1 MAKYRAIEGILPAR
15 LRQRRREEVS
25 RSSLSLA
32 IERLVSSR
40 PISRLFKPDLSRELF
55 RVLADTTEE
64 PLAVFSGDASRVL
77 ACNHAFLLL
86 TGYASSEV
94 EDLPTEALFPG
105 EPGARSIHA
114 LSETDSQREIQL
126 QDGMLETR
134 SKETVDVDLR
144 AAAVGRGP
152 AALLVRLRSAD
163 KRRRLD
169 ESQRLLQRRYEA
181 FWVLQEAAFSPDR
194 PGRQGEMLEAARAAL
209 SCDVVGVYRL
219 SPTAPEYLRQPGLP
233 VQFPESLPL
242 EQLEVL
248 RQEPSWMLGQRP
260 EHPVFKAARVAQ
272 VSPSCMLRSWASL
285 RLGLAC
291 CWQGGLQPMESPEDL
306 PPLLKLTA
314 SAFHTAIRQDNLA
327 GQAMSKRHQATQS
340 SAELVAHML
349 VAGEGLLTLD
359 FDLKVIRC
367 NQVLADLLGYQPE
380 ELIGLHVDDLL
391 VSPGDLK
398 ATFLDAAGHGRLGSR
413 PQIVL
418 HRRDGTPFPAQV
430 RVAPIAE
437 GDSTHLAVSVAD
449 LSERKALADQS
460 EVLAQRA
467 LLGEVSAIF
476 AHEVRNPINNIS
488 TGIQLVASRLGDDH
502 PMRPALDRVHKECNR
517 LDQLMRDV
525 LLFARPLELRM
536 EPVDLQVFLET
547 VLSRWSPRLSQAEI
561 HLHRDIERDLPPVQL
576 DPRAFEQVLVNLI
589 SNAIQAMAE
598 GGTLSVKAHQAPG
611 EPARSMVELQI
622 ADTGP
627 GIPAEQLSRIFD
639 PFFTTKREGTG
650 LGLAI
655 SRRIVAAHK
664 GSIRAEAFPG
674 AGTLFTLR
682 LPFAGTRQGASA

>member
-1 MAKYRAIEGILPAR
+1 M
-15 LRQRRREEVS
+15 
-25 RSSLSLA
+25 
-32 IERLVSSR
+32 
-40 PISRLFKPDLSRELF
+40 
-55 RVLADTTEE
+55 T
-64 PLAVFSGDASRVL
+64 GDASRVL

-105 EPGARSIHA
+105 EPGERLIHA
-114 LSETDSQREIQL
+114 LSETDNQREIQL

-152 AALLVRLRSAD
+152 AALVVRLRSAE

-219 SPTAPEYLRQPGLP
+219 SPAAPEYLRQPGLP

-260 EHPVFKAARVAQ
+260 EHPVFKAARG
-272 VSPSCMLRSWASL
+272 S
-285 RLGLAC
+285 GLAVLHAAVLGEPSA
-291 CWQGGLQPMESPEDL
+291 WIGLLLAGWSTVDGVPKDL

-314 SAFHTAIRQDNLA
+314 SVFHTAIRQENLA
-327 GQAMSKRHQATQS
+327 RQAMSKRDQSTRS
-340 SAELVAHML
+340 SAELEAHML
-349 VAGEGLLTLD
+349 VAGDGLLTLD
-359 FDLKVIRC
+359 SDLKVIRC
-367 NQVLADLLGYQPE
+367 NQVIADLLGYQPE

-437 GDSTHLAVSVAD
+437 DDSTHLAVSVAD

-561 HLHRDIERDLPPVQL
+561 YLHREIERDLPPVQL

-611 EPARSMVELQI
+611 EPARSMVELQV

-682 LPFAGTRQGASA
+682 LPFAGPRQGASA

>member
-1 MAKYRAIEGILPAR
+1 M
-15 LRQRRREEVS
+15 
-25 RSSLSLA
+25 
-32 IERLVSSR
+32 
-40 PISRLFKPDLSRELF
+40 
-55 RVLADTTEE
+55 T
-64 PLAVFSGDASRVL
+64 
-77 ACNHAFLLL
+77 
-86 TGYASSEV
+86 
-94 EDLPTEALFPG
+94 
-105 EPGARSIHA
+105 
-114 LSETDSQREIQL
+114 
-126 QDGMLETR
+126 
-134 SKETVDVDLR
+134 
-144 AAAVGRGP
+144 
-152 AALLVRLRSAD
+152 
-163 KRRRLD
+163 
-169 ESQRLLQRRYEA
+169 
-181 FWVLQEAAFSPDR
+181 
-194 PGRQGEMLEAARAAL
+194 
-209 SCDVVGVYRL
+209 
-219 SPTAPEYLRQPGLP
+219 
-233 VQFPESLPL
+233 
-242 EQLEVL
+242 
-248 RQEPSWMLGQRP
+248 
-260 EHPVFKAARVAQ
+260 
-272 VSPSCMLRSWASL
+272 
-285 RLGLAC
+285 
-291 CWQGGLQPMESPEDL
+291 
-306 PPLLKLTA
+306 
-314 SAFHTAIRQDNLA
+314 
-327 GQAMSKRHQATQS
+327 
-340 SAELVAHML
+340 
-349 VAGEGLLTLD
+349 
-359 FDLKVIRC
+359 
-367 NQVLADLLGYQPE
+367 
-380 ELIGLHVDDLL
+380 
-391 VSPGDLK
+391 
-398 ATFLDAAGHGRLGSR
+398 
-413 PQIVL
+413 
-418 HRRDGTPFPAQV
+418 
-430 RVAPIAE
+430 
-437 GDSTHLAVSVAD
+437 STHLAVSVAD

-561 HLHRDIERDLPPVQL
+561 YLHREIERDLPPVQL

-611 EPARSMVELQI
+611 EPARSMVELQV

-682 LPFAGTRQGASA
+682 LPFAGPRQGASA